1 MKQALALLLALAMTA
16 GLTAC
21 GGAGGEPE
29 EAPQTRT
36 VTDVWNRE
44 VEIPMEVDSIVC
56 LGSMAPRFAAYLD
69 VVDMMVGAENSD
81 IERMTARYDYSPVY
95 HDQLKALCLGSMA
108 PRFAAY
114 LDVVDMMVGAENSD
128 IERMTARYDYSP
140 VYHDQLKAL
149 PPVGAGGG
157 SGENN
162 GYAEQII
169 QVQPDVILAGFDE
182 DAARELE
189 SQTGIP
195 VVCVR
200 YRTQSFIDE
209 GFYRAMRVF
218 AQVVGAE
225 ERCEEVLSYVDDC
238 KADLDRRT
246 REIPEGE
253 KLKAYTGAVTFNG
266 RHGFPF
272 TYVNFPPFLAV
283 HARNVAD
290 SYLREIPEGEKLKAY
305 TGAVTFNGRHGFPFT
320 YVNFPPFLAV
330 HARNVA
336 DSYLEEVTGAAAD
349 AAAESG
355 KAYLGQNGFEVDLEQ
370 IFQWDP
376 DIVFLDPG
384 NLDLVNEEYRS
395 NPGFF
400 QALRAVREGEVYTMP
415 STNAAGP
422 NISYILVNAYY
433 AGSVL
438 YPQQFADLD
447 FEEKAIMPAACC
459 IPSSSRIWIL
469 RKRPGRSWNSCWAR
483 TPLSR

>member
-1 MKQALALLLALAMTA
+1 MLFSVCGGIWRSFCVKRMVDRMKQAFALLLALAMTA
-16 GLTAC
+16 GLAAC
-21 GGAGGEPE
+21 GGAGGERE
-29 EAPQTRT
+29 EARQTRT

-44 VEIPMEVDSIVC
+44 VEIPVEVDSIVC

-69 VVDMMVGAENSD
+69 VVDMMVGAED
-81 IERMTARYDYSPVY
+81 
-95 HDQLKALCLGSMA
+95 
-108 PRFAAY
+108 
-114 LDVVDMMVGAENSD
+114 SD

-200 YRTQSFIDE
+200 YRTQSFIDD
-209 GFYRAMRVF
+209 GFHRAMRVF

-225 ERCEEVLSYVDDC
+225 ERCEEVLSYVDSC

-290 SYLREIPEGEKLKAY
+290 SC
-305 TGAVTFNGRHGFPFT
+305 
-320 YVNFPPFLAV
+320 
-330 HARNVA
+330 
-336 DSYLEEVTGAAAD
+336 LEEVTGAAAD

-370 IFQWDP
+370 ILQWDP

-447 FEEKAIMPAACC
+447 FEEKAGEILEFMLGENTFEQMKTDGLYYGT
-459 IPSSSRIWIL
+459 IRI
-469 RKRPGRSWNSCWAR
+469 GA
-483 TPLSR
+483 

>member
-44 VEIPMEVDSIVC
+44 VEIPMEVDSIV
-56 LGSMAPRFAAYLD
+56 
-69 VVDMMVGAENSD
+69 
-81 IERMTARYDYSPVY
+81 
-95 HDQLKALCLGSMA
+95 CLGSMA

-290 SYLREIPEGEKLKAY
+290 SYL
-305 TGAVTFNGRHGFPFT
+305 
-320 YVNFPPFLAV
+320 
-330 HARNVA
+330 
-336 DSYLEEVTGAAAD
+336 EEVTGAAAD

-447 FEEKAIMPAACC
+447 FEEKAGE
-459 IPSSSRIWIL
+459 IL
-469 RKRPGRSWNSCWAR
+469 EFMLGENTFEQMKTDGLYYGTIQIGA
-483 TPLSR
+483 